1 MAHKK
6 LVRPKCG
13 CKLRDTGADVSYNHL
28 GDGADGSEEHPI
40 VLTEAP
46 CNPLHSSQMMLDACE
61 RGQEPGG
68 VLPPA
73 SAPAE
78 VHWSPGGR
86 HPLPHRELLQKHSYT
101 ANDYHQELEKW
112 HSAEFYEQKVHRM

>member
-13 CKLRDTGADVSYNHL
+13 CKLRDTGADVSFSHL

-46 CNPLHSSQMMLDACE
+46 CNLLHSRQMMLDACE

-86 HPLPHRELLQKHSYT
+86 HPLPHREMLHKHSYT
-101 ANDYHQELEKW
+101 ANDYHKELEKW
-112 HSAEFYEQKVHRM
+112 RSAEFYEQEMHRM